1 MTKMYMVSY
10 TDLQNIYVEFFSTR
24 KRAEE
29 VFKWAREHFGC
40 VSLKKIEIENGI
52 VNQTKIK

>member
-1 MTKMYMVSY
+1 MVSY